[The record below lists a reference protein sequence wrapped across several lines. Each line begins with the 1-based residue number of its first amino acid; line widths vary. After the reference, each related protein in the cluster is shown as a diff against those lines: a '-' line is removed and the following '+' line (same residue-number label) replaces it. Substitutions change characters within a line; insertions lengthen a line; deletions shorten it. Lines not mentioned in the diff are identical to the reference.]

1 MDKMEV
7 IMNRRKFIGI
17 TGVVVGGI
25 CLSGCES
32 MNNMIWGDK
41 MPFKISL
48 AQWSLNNRLFGR
60 VQPTLDNLDFAQ
72 EAKRLGFEAV
82 EYVNQFFMDK
92 ATDRDYINEMK
103 KRAADN
109 GVKSLLIMCDNEG
122 RLGDPDEGERIK
134 TVENHY
140 KWADAAK
147 QLGCHSIRVNAAST
161 GPYDEQQ
168 KFAADGLSR
177 LCEYGAKLGLNVIVE
192 NHGGFSSNAEWLV
205 GVMEMVD
212 MPNCGTLP
220 DFGNFDRGPEGYRV
234 DIYESVGKLMP
245 YAVSVSAKS
254 YDFDENGDE
263 TLIDY
268 YRMVNVVLNSGYKG
282 YINVEYEGRRLSEE
296 EGIIA
301 TRKLLEKIREQR
313 MSA

>member
-1 MDKMEV
+1 MK
-7 IMNRRKFIGI
+7 RREFLGI
-17 TGVVVGGI
+17 AGGIVGGV
-25 CLSGCES
+25 CLSSCES
-32 MNNMIWGDK
+32 MNNMIWGNK

-60 VQPTLDNLDFAQ
+60 VEPTLDNLDFAQ
-72 EAKRLGFEAV
+72 EAKKLGFDAV

-92 ATDRDYINEMK
+92 ATDKDYIKEMK

-122 RLGDPDEGERIK
+122 SLGDPDEARRIQ

-147 QLGCHSIRVNAAST
+147 QLGCHSIRVNARST
-161 GPYDEQQ
+161 GAYDEQQ

-177 LCEYGAKLGLNVIVE
+177 LCEYGAKLNLNVIVE
-192 NHGGFSSNAEWLV
+192 NHGGFSSNADWLV
-205 GVMEMVD
+205 GVMDMVD

-234 DIYESVGKLMP
+234 DIYESVEKLMP

-254 YDFDENGDE
+254 YDFDEKGDE

-268 YRMVNVVLNSGYKG
+268 YRMVNVVLDTGYKG
-282 YINVEYEGRRLSEE
+282 YINVEYEGRRLNEE
-296 EGIIA
+296 DGIIA

-313 MSA
+313 INA

>member
-1 MDKMEV
+1 
-7 IMNRRKFIGI
+7 
-17 TGVVVGGI
+17 
-25 CLSGCES
+25 
-32 MNNMIWGDK
+32 
-41 MPFKISL
+41 
-48 AQWSLNNRLFGR
+48 
-60 VQPTLDNLDFAQ
+60 
-72 EAKRLGFEAV
+72 
-82 EYVNQFFMDK
+82 
-92 ATDRDYINEMK
+92 
-103 KRAADN
+103 
-109 GVKSLLIMCDNEG
+109 MCDSEG
-122 RLGDPDEGERIK
+122 NLGDPDDSRR
-134 TVENHY
+134 TQAVENHY

-147 QLGCHSIRVNAAST
+147 QLGCHSIRVNAASS
-161 GPYDEQQ
+161 GAYDEQQ

-177 LCEYGAKLGLNVIVE
+177 LCDYGADLGLNVIVE
-192 NHGGFSSNAEWLV
+192 NHGGFSSNADWLV
-205 GVMEMVD
+205 GVMKLVD

-234 DIYESVGKLMP
+234 DIYESVEKLMP

-268 YRMVNVVLNSGYKG
+268 YRMVNVVLNTGYKG